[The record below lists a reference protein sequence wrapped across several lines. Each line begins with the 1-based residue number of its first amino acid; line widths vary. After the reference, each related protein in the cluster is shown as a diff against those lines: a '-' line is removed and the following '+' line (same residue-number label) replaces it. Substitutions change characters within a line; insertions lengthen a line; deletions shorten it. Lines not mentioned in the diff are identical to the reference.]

1 MTFDVEWD
9 PAAEAELTRI
19 WIASDSELRTAI
31 TKSARAIDRL
41 LEKDPINQGE
51 SRPND
56 RRIIFD
62 LPLGIV
68 YEVMP
73 ASRLVRVLFV
83 WQVKHR

>member
-19 WIASDSELRTAI
+19 WIAADALLRGTI
-31 TKSARAIDRL
+31 TKSTRALDRL
-41 LEKDPINQGE
+41 LEKDPVNQGE

-56 RRIIFD
+56 RRIMFD

-68 YEVMP
+68 YEVIP
-73 ASRLVRVLFV
+73 ANKLVRVLFV
-83 WQVKHR
+83 WQVRRR